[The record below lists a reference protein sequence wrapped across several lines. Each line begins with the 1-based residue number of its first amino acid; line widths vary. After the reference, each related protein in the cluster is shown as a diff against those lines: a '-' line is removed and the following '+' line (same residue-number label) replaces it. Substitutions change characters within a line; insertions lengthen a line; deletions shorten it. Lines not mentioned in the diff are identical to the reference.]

1 MNFQER
7 IKNLGLDEEQ
17 TEAVNALFTEVTTNH
32 DKAVNDLKLDNA
44 LNMSFKEYRAKDN
57 RLVKSLLDLS
67 GISLDESGKLTGL
80 DEQIKGIKESHAYL
94 FEEATTTKPKFKG
107 FQPGISS
114 GIPSID
120 DLKSDEWDNTPL
132 TYFK

>member
-7 IKNLGLDEEQ
+7 VESLGLNKEQ
-17 TEAVNALFTEVTTNH
+17 SEAVNALFDEIVADH
-32 DKAVNDLKLDNA
+32 DKAINDLKLDNA
-44 LNMSFKEYRAKDN
+44 LNMSFKDYRAKDN
-57 RLVKSLLDLS
+57 RLVRSLLDLS

-94 FEEATTTKPKFKG
+94 FEEDKPLKPKFKG

-114 GIPSID
+114 GTPSID
-120 DLKSDEWDNTPL
+120 DFKSDEWDNTPL

>member
-32 DKAVNDLKLDNA
+32 DKVVNDLKLDNA

-94 FEEATTTKPKFKG
+94 FEEDKPKFKG

>member
-7 IKNLGLDEEQ
+7 IGNLGLNKEQ
-17 TEAVNALFTEVTTNH
+17 SEAVNALFDEIAADH
-32 DKAVNDLKLDNA
+32 DKAINDLKLDNA
-44 LNMSFKEYRAKDN
+44 LNMSFKDYRAKDN
-57 RLVKSLLDLS
+57 RLVRSLLDLS

-94 FEEATTTKPKFKG
+94 FEEEKPLKPKFKG

-120 DLKSDEWDNTPL
+120 GLKSDEWDNAPL

>member
-17 TEAVNALFTEVTTNH
+17 SEAVNALFDEIVADH
-32 DKAVNDLKLDNA
+32 DKAINDLKLDNA
-44 LNMSFKEYRAKDN
+44 LNMSFKDYRAKDN
-57 RLVKSLLDLS
+57 RLVRSLLDLS

-94 FEEATTTKPKFKG
+94 FEEDKPKFKG

-120 DLKSDEWDNTPL
+120 DLKSDEWDNAPL

>member
-32 DKAVNDLKLDNA
+32 DKVVNDLKLDNA
-44 LNMSFKEYRAKDN
+44 LNMSFKDYRAKDN

-94 FEEATTTKPKFKG
+94 FEEDKPLKPKFKG

>member
-32 DKAVNDLKLDNA
+32 DKVVNDLKLDNA

-94 FEEATTTKPKFKG
+94 FEEDKPLKPKFKG